1 LDLKKVFGMN
11 VRLQR
16 TRLQLTQEELAE
28 RVGTDQSYLSQV
40 ERARALATI
49 DLIARL
55 AKALGVRPAD
65 LFDESTGKPPARR

>member
-1 LDLKKVFGMN
+1 MN

-28 RVGTDQSYLSQV
+28 RVGTDQSYLSQI
-40 ERARALATI
+40 ERGVAVATI

-55 AKALGVRPAD
+55 AKALAVRPAD
-65 LFDESTGKPPARR
+65 LFDETTGKPSAKR